1 MPHFYD
7 QIKGIFFKS
16 KRKNIVSF
24 SEHFRKFQQILRLNH
39 EVLELIAK
47 ANDALGGDYIFDRQ
61 YIQSF
66 CSETKDKVQH
76 LIFNLDR
83 IAPNKY
89 HNLTDAYYKIA
100 GELDEDLAGLTSCP
114 LAGFIVPYADLNRDF
129 IEAVGDKNANL
140 AELGSHL
147 DVNIPRG
154 FAVTTAAYYDFLK
167 VNNLQPKISTELKA
181 LQDGRTDM
189 GTASKNIQQLILR
202 GRIPARLGKEMSH
215 AVNQLILQ
223 SATKN
228 TFFAVRSSA
237 WGEDGERSFAGQYSS
252 KLNVRGDDLKNQ
264 YRHVLA
270 SLYSENALTYRQN
283 IGFDEERVA
292 MSVACQE
299 MIDGR
304 VSGVLYTL
312 NPNNPEG
319 NNMLVS
325 AAWGLGGPIVA
336 GRISSD
342 QYTISRDKSH
352 TVIALNLVYKRSAM
366 RLAEGEGGDTEMVDV
381 EIDRRSTACL
391 QKDQLQQLAEAGLL
405 IERYFNCPQDI
416 EFTFDNHGELIILQA
431 RRLTI
436 QPAAEVRPE
445 KLAELKNRYPV
456 IIHNR
461 GQAAQK
467 GIGIGP
473 VYKIRRDEDLNSF
486 PAGAI
491 LVARFASPIL
501 AKVMPLAAGIIT
513 DIGSTTGHLAT
524 VAREFRVPCLLNT
537 ENSTSILQSGQ
548 EITLDTEENIVYEGK
563 IKELQAYSFVEDD
576 INETPEYR
584 LLRRVLRR
592 IEPLNLLDPAESN
605 FVPEACRTLHDITR
619 FIHEKAVDELIDLS
633 YYHNHG
639 QEGTSG
645 KLIWD
650 IPLNLVL
657 IDIGG
662 GLQSGA
668 GRKITLEQITSIPM
682 QALLAGLAYPKAWD
696 STPLSVDMGSFMSS
710 LTKTVSPELSGKH
723 KAGQN
728 LAVIS
733 DVYANLN
740 LQLGYHF
747 TVIDTYLTDNI
758 DDNYA
763 HFRFYGGVTE
773 SRRRCRRAKFL
784 ERVLAS
790 HDFMVDLQ
798 DDLVIARVKKIDKK
812 NMLRHLHIL
821 GLLIG
826 FTRQLDVELVSEQ
839 SIDDA
844 VKKFNLLME
853 AVDDK

>member
-1 MPHFYD
+1 M
-7 QIKGIFFKS
+7 K
-16 KRKNIVSF
+16 
-24 SEHFRKFQQILRLNH
+24 LNNQ
-39 EVLELIAK
+39 VLELIAK
-47 ANDALGGDYIFDRQ
+47 ANDMLGGDYVFDRQ
-61 YIQSF
+61 YILSF
-66 CSETKDKVQH
+66 CAEAKDKVQH

-89 HNLTDAYYKIA
+89 HDLTDAYYKIA
-100 GELDEDLAGLTSCP
+100 GELNEDLAELTSCP
-114 LAGFIVPYADLNRDF
+114 IAGFIVPYSDLNRDF
-129 IEAVGDKNANL
+129 IEAVGGKNANL

-147 DVNIPRG
+147 DISIPRG
-154 FAVTTAAYYDFLK
+154 FAITTAAYYDFIK
-167 VNNLQPKISTELKA
+167 ANNLQPKINRELELLHKD
-181 LQDGRTDM
+181 QIDIEQ
-189 GTASKNIQQLILR
+189 TAKNIQQLIMKSQ
-202 GRIPARLGKEMSH
+202 IPARLGKEISH

-223 SATKN
+223 SATKS

-264 YRHVLA
+264 YRRVLA
-270 SLYSENALTYRQN
+270 SLYSENALAYRQN

-304 VSGVLYTL
+304 VSGVLYTHD
-312 NPNNPEG
+312 PNYPEK
-319 NNMLVS
+319 NSMLVS
-325 AAWGLGGPIVA
+325 AAWGLGGPIVS

-342 QYTISRDKSH
+342 QYTVSRDKSH
-352 TVIALNLVYKRSAM
+352 ATIALNLVHKPGAM
-366 RLAEGEGGDTEMVDV
+366 RLSPKGGTEMIDVDV
-381 EIDRRSTACL
+381 DRRSTACL
-391 QKDQLQQLAEAGLL
+391 QTDQLHKLAEAGLL
-405 IERYFNCPQDI
+405 IERYFNSPQDI
-416 EFTFDNHGELIILQA
+416 EFTFDQQGELIILQA

-436 QPAAEVRPE
+436 QPATVVRPE
-445 KLAELKNRYPV
+445 ELAELKNSYPV
-456 IIHNR
+456 IMHNR
-461 GQAAQK
+461 GEVAQK

-473 VYKIRRDEDLNSF
+473 VYKIKRDEDLNNF

-501 AKVMPLAAGIIT
+501 AKVMPFAAGIIT

-537 ENSTSILQSGQ
+537 EDSTTILENSQ
-548 EITLDTEENIVYEGK
+548 EITLDTEENIIYQGQV
-563 IKELQAYSFVEDD
+563 KELQAYSFIEDD

-605 FVPEACRTLHDITR
+605 FTPNGCRTLHDITR

-633 YYHNHG
+633 YYHNHD
-639 QEGTSG
+639 QKSISG
-645 KLIWD
+645 KLVWD

-662 GLQSGA
+662 GLEQGVSK
-668 GRKITLEQITSIPM
+668 KITLDQITSIPM
-682 QALLAGLAYPKAWD
+682 QALLAGLAHPKAWD

-710 LTKTVSPELSGKH
+710 LTKTVSPELSGNR

-747 TVIDTYLTDNI
+747 TVIDTYLTNNI
-758 DDNYA
+758 NDNYA

-784 ERVLAS
+784 ERVLES
-790 HDFMVDLQ
+790 HDFRVEVQ
-798 DDLVIARVKKIDKK
+798 NDLVIASVKKIDKK
-812 NMLRHLHIL
+812 NMLKHLHIL

-826 FTRQLDVELVSEQ
+826 FTRQLDVEMVSEQ
-839 SIDDA
+839 SINDA
-844 VKKFNLLME
+844 IIKFNLLME
-853 AVDDK
+853 AVDDR